1 MLLELLAVVISH
13 ALGHCPP
20 MKSAATLVVVLA
32 SLSRAAVG
40 FATSAA
46 PTPRARRRT
55 SAAPTPRARTTA
67 LRALDDPVEK
77 LSVDAAVIL
86 SALTSQRLV
95 DEIVFKNADLLAPIA
110 ASDFDVLPGLV
121 SDAFAWFCCWLV
133 ACEYRGLEAQEP
145 DAAPPVAFNAA
156 IDAASLRC
164 VIELA
169 KLAALKS
176 PIDVTDFLISIVDV
190 VVWLS
195 AWRLFASSRFR

>member
-1 MLLELLAVVISH
+1 MPHRVLLEAFLELELLLAVVIFES
-13 ALGHCPP
+13 AGSGPP

-40 FATSAA
+40 FA
-46 PTPRARRRT
+46 T

-95 DEIVFKNADLLAPIA
+95 DEIVFKNADLLAPIV

-121 SDAFAWFCCWLV
+121 SDAFAWFCCWLLRSR
-133 ACEYRGLEAQEP
+133 RG
-145 DAAPPVAFNAA
+145 
-156 IDAASLRC
+156 
-164 VIELA
+164 
-169 KLAALKS
+169 
-176 PIDVTDFLISIVDV
+176 
-190 VVWLS
+190 W
-195 AWRLFASSRFR
+195 WRRGGWWRRMK